1 VNIQFPE
8 EFVQTRLIAI
18 RQPKRD
24 CLCHYGYISK
34 EVDRMTQ
41 SNSFNEFEP
50 RNLDA
55 QGTRKSNEYGTIK
68 SLDKYVL
75 QISYEEMEM

>member
-1 VNIQFPE
+1 
-8 EFVQTRLIAI
+8 
-18 RQPKRD
+18 
-24 CLCHYGYISK
+24 
-34 EVDRMTQ
+34 MTQ

-55 QGTRKSNEYGTIK
+55 QGTRKFNEYGTIK